1 MLQRLKSWIEGPA
14 GAPDAPTIR
23 ELKERLSYVTF
34 RDNGVHVDV
43 GAYLATPRGRKALRE
58 AIPDSLLS
66 AEERRARALERLND
80 GRGEPQAPA

>member
-1 MLQRLKSWIEGPA
+1 MPPS
-14 GAPDAPTIR
+14 
-23 ELKERLSYVTF
+23 TF